1 MRKGAK
7 LLYWRTTLKTSWS
20 PYSPV
25 PWRALAMALFC
36 ILVWGL
42 SYPVTRAS
50 VQEIPPL
57 SLAFARFSL
66 AACLVWPLTRKFPK
80 RIARQDRLAVWCL
93 GIAGV
98 TLYFGFE
105 NYGLKYTTASHG
117 ALIVAT
123 IPLLTEIVE
132 AIRRGRRPAPRVL
145 FGSFVALA
153 GVAVL
158 VGPGEGGATLLG
170 DLLMFGAV
178 ATWVWYSFLVERLA
192 GRYPNLQLTQSILM
206 VGTVSFFPGAAAEMI
221 LAPIPRPSLSAWGGV
236 VFLGVFCSALGYHF
250 WNQAI
255 PALGVT
261 ATANLLYALPL
272 VGVGGGI
279 LMLGEP
285 LSAGVLVGGGM
296 VLGGV
301 CLASRGEK
309 PPSEPDKSAGGAG

>member
-1 MRKGAK
+1 MPSRSIPLNTRPIHG
-7 LLYWRTTLKTSWS
+7 SGS
-20 PYSPV
+20 F
-25 PWRALAMALFC
+25 PWGALARALFC

-57 SLAFARFSL
+57 TLAFVRFSL
-66 AACLVWPLTRKFPK
+66 AACLVWPFTRQFPK
-80 RIARQDRLAVWCL
+80 RIARQDRLAVCCL
-93 GIAGV
+93 GLAGI

-117 ALIVAT
+117 ALIIAT
-123 IPLLTEIVE
+123 IPLFTEMV
-132 AIRRGRRPAPRVL
+132 AAFRSRRRPAPLVL
-145 FGSFVALA
+145 IGSFVALA

-158 VGPGEGGATLLG
+158 IGPGAGEATLLG

-178 ATWVWYSFLVERLA
+178 VTWVWYSFLLERLA
-192 GRYPNLQLTQSILM
+192 GRYPNLQLTQSILL
-206 VGTVSFFPGAAAEMI
+206 VGAVSFFPGAVAEMMLI
-221 LAPIPRPSLSAWGGV
+221 PIPWPSPAAWGGV
-236 VFLGVFCSALGYHF
+236 AFLGVFCSALGYHF

-255 PALGVT
+255 PAIGVT
-261 ATANLLYALPL
+261 ATNNLLYSLPL

-285 LSAGVLVGGGM
+285 FSAGVMIGGAL

-301 CLASRGEK
+301 CLAGRWGKTACASVGQEG
-309 PPSEPDKSAGGAG
+309 DAG